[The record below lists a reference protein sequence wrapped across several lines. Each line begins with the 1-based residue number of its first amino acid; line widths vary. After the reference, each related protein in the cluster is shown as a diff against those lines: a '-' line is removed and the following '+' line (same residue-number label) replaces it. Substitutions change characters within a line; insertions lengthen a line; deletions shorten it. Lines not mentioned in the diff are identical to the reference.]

1 MRTPP
6 EAAIRSDAV
15 SIWEESGRP
24 IWSHPLDHWS
34 EAIERLSRHAGASD
48 EPAAPTI
55 VHAPTRR
62 KALRRSP

>member
-1 MRTPP
+1 MRTPS
-6 EAAIRSDAV
+6 EAAIRSEAA

-24 IWSHPLDHWS
+24 IWSHHWS

-55 VHAPTRR
+55 VHTPTRR
-62 KALRRSP
+62 KAVRRSP